1 MKHDQLVISLALLP
15 MQDLLGTAL
24 MRRRNV
30 KVSGL
35 IAKCQLLNDINNCE
49 LIFATEN

>member
-1 MKHDQLVISLALLP
+1 MHGRI
-15 MQDLLGTAL
+15 
-24 MRRRNV
+24 V

-35 IAKCQLLNDINNCE
+35 IVKRQLLNDINNCE